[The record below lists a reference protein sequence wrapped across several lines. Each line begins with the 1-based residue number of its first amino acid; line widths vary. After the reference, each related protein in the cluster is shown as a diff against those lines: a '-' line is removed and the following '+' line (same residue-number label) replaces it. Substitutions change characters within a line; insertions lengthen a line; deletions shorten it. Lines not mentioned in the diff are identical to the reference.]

1 MLEGA
6 TEVRAVVDATKAA
19 IEEMNL
25 RRRAAEDAELAE
37 RLRLEE
43 ERRLAEEAERA
54 RLAELERLRLEEE
67 ARLAAEAEAERLR
80 LEEEARRAREEEL
93 ERQRLAAEK
102 AAAEEAER
110 LRLLAEEEARLAA
123 EKAAA
128 EAEAERLRIEAE
140 KAEKARI
147 KAEKKRLKEEAKRLA
162 EEEAER
168 IRRRRLKPFTLKPT
182 TKKPTSTAYQ
192 FGDLSAKAAGG
203 AGAREPLEEA
213 GPERNLKS
221 ASETRPRNRALSTG
235 PNGATPGAAGGAA
248 GAMSVERPKTGPAN
262 AARGRAVAAREQ
274 ADANGYAPEAL
285 PASMTLQKAGLTED
299 EQQQHVGIAQF
310 LQAAVK
316 ENDGTAAAKVAQRGP
331 AGDAGQAVE
340 LKNMNEYANKAKFA
354 KKR

>member
-6 TEVRAVVDATKAA
+6 KEVRAVVDTTKAA

-80 LEEEARRAREEEL
+80 LEEEARRAREAEL

-162 EEEAER
+162 EEEEER
-168 IRRRRLKPFTLKPT
+168 KRRRRQKPFTLKPT

-192 FGDLSAKAAGG
+192 FGDLSAKAGG
-203 AGAREPLEEA
+203 AEAREPLEEA

-248 GAMSVERPKTGPAN
+248 GAMSVERPQTGPAN

-274 ADANGYAPEAL
+274 AEANGYAPEAL

-316 ENDGTAAAKVAQRGP
+316 ENDGAAAAKGAQRGP
-331 AGDAGQAVE
+331 AGDAGQAVD
-340 LKNMNEYANKAKFA
+340 LKNMNEYAKKAKFA
-354 KKR
+354 KQR

>member
-1 MLEGA
+1 MLESA
-6 TEVRAVVDATKAA
+6 KEVRAVVDTTKAE
-19 IEEMNL
+19 IEAMNQ

-37 RLRLEE
+37 KLRLEE

-162 EEEAER
+162 EEEEER
-168 IRRRRLKPFTLKPT
+168 KRRRRQKPFTLKPT

-192 FGDLSAKAAGG
+192 FGDLSAKAAKPGG
-203 AGAREPLEEA
+203 REPLEEA

-221 ASETRPRNRALSTG
+221 ASETRPRNRALSG
-235 PNGATPGAAGGAA
+235 PNGATPGAAGAV
-248 GAMSVERPKTGPAN
+248 SVERPNTGAAN
-262 AARGRAVAAREQ
+262 PARGRAAAARQE
-274 ADANGYAPEAL
+274 ADSDGYAPEAL
-285 PASMTLQKAGLTED
+285 PEYMTLQKAGLTE
-299 EQQQHVGIAQF
+299 EQQQQHVGIAQF
-310 LQAAVK
+310 LQKAVK
-316 ENDGTAAAKVAQRGP
+316 ENYSSAAAKAAQRGP
-331 AGDAGQAVE
+331 AGDAGSAID
-340 LKNMNEYANKAKFA
+340 LKNMNEHA

>member
-6 TEVRAVVDATKAA
+6 KEVKAVVDATKAD
-19 IEEMNL
+19 IEDIKK
-25 RRRAAEDAELAE
+25 RRRSAEDAALAE
-37 RLRLEE
+37 KLRLEE

-147 KAEKKRLKEEAKRLA
+147 KAEKKRLKEEEKRLA
-162 EEEAER
+162 AEEEER
-168 IRRRRLKPFTLKPT
+168 KRRRRQKPFTLKPT

-192 FGDLSAKAAGG
+192 FGDLSKQAVKGPAH
-203 AGAREPLEEA
+203 REPLEEA

-235 PNGATPGAAGGAA
+235 PNGATPGAAGTAGAA
-248 GAMSVERPKTGPAN
+248 SVERPNTGLAN
-262 AARGRAVAAREQ
+262 PARGRALAAQQE
-274 ADANGYAPEAL
+274 ANANGYAPEAL
-285 PASMTLQKAGLTED
+285 PQFMTLKKAGLTE
-299 EQQQHVGIAQF
+299 EQQQQHVGIAQF
-310 LQAAVK
+310 LQKAVK
-316 ENDGTAAAKVAQRGP
+316 ENYTTAAANVAQRGP
-331 AGDAGQAVE
+331 AASVDAAKAVE
-340 LKNMNEYANKAKFA
+340 LKNMN
-354 KKR
+354 